1 MPESNTPAHTTANA
15 GKNRWRFWRA
25 LGPGLITGAA
35 DDDPSGIATYS
46 QTGAQFGY
54 GLLWTLL
61 LTLPFMVAIQIIS
74 AAIGWRTRKGLAHN
88 MAARMPRV
96 VLYLLV
102 ALLVVANTINIAA
115 DLAAMG
121 EAVTLVIG
129 GPALAYV
136 AVLGIISV
144 TAEVLIPYQRYAGY
158 LKYLTVVL
166 LVYVAAAF
174 AAHLPWRD
182 ILRGSLVPNIS
193 FDKELLLTIVAV
205 FGTTISPYLFF
216 WQASQEAEESNLSYH
231 HRYIDKPPGESR
243 YLRHIA
249 FDTWTGMLVSN
260 TIAVFIVVTTAAT
273 LHLQGVTTITS
284 AAQAAE
290 ALRPVAGDLTFIL
303 FALGIVGTGLLAVP
317 VLAGSAAYAVA
328 ETFGIPGSLELP
340 ANRAMGFYGIVGA
353 ATLGGVILAATPI
366 PPMQMLFWAAVING
380 VVAIPF
386 MLCMMII
393 VTAKSADKTFGLPHW
408 IKTLGWL
415 SAALMTG
422 VVVTL
427 MLSQTK

>member
-1 MPESNTPAHTTANA
+1 M
-15 GKNRWRFWRA
+15 
-25 LGPGLITGAA
+25 
-35 DDDPSGIATYS
+35 
-46 QTGAQFGY
+46 
-54 GLLWTLL
+54 WTLL

-88 MAARMPRV
+88 MAQRMPRF
-96 VLYLLV
+96 VLYILV
-102 ALLVVANTINIAA
+102 AMLVVANTINIAA

-121 EAVTLVIG
+121 EAVKLVLG

-136 AVLGIISV
+136 AVLGIVSV

-174 AAHLPWRD
+174 AAHLPWGD
-182 ILRGSLVPNIS
+182 VLRGALVPNLT
-193 FDKELLLTIVAV
+193 FDKDLLLTVVAV

-231 HRYIDKPPGESR
+231 CKYAHKPPAESK

-249 FDTWTGMLVSN
+249 FDTWAGMLVSN
-260 TIAVFIVVTTAAT
+260 TIAVFIVVTAAAT
-273 LHLQGVTTITS
+273 LNVNGVTTITS

-290 ALRPVAGDLTFIL
+290 ALRPIAGNLTFFL

-328 ETFGIPGSLELP
+328 ETFGIPGSLELT

-386 MLCMMII
+386 MICMMVI
-393 VTAKSADKTFGLPHW
+393 VTGKGADKTFGLPAW
-408 IKTLGWL
+408 IKILGWL
-415 SAALMTG
+415 SAALMLG
-422 VVVTL
+422 VVG
-427 MLSQTK
+427 MLVLSNAS